1 MVFSAKL
8 GMGLGFKTVYAL
20 QVHEQMMFSSRMWLC
35 SVSAKAS
42 DVLVNRQVCQDNFA
56 IR

>member
-1 MVFSAKL
+1 MVFSANL
-8 GMGLGFKTVYAL
+8 GVGLGFKTVYAL